1 MSIQAPPHAYPPAR
15 EFLVKMGI
23 QNYKV
28 FKELDHPLNLNI
40 VGWRSK
46 FARVNQFDDWLA
58 VYWRSGGFWESRGWQ
73 VTTLPGKHYLTNPLN
88 SKGTSVLVPGQY
100 EGAYAL
106 GKFKG
111 YTALTQ
117 VKPVKVY
124 RDNNRDSA
132 IDQSIVTIEEGLFGI
147 HIHKA
152 GAFSQWVG
160 NASAGCQVFQREED
174 FKDFIKLC
182 EQAALMW
189 GNSFTYTLME
199 I

>member
-1 MSIQAPPHAYPPAR
+1 MYPSAQQ
-15 EFLVKMGI
+15 FTVKMGI
-23 QNYKV
+23 QGYKV
-28 FKELDHPLNLNI
+28 FKEVDRPLNLNI
-40 VGWRSK
+40 VGWRNRFSR
-46 FARVNQFDDWLA
+46 ANQFDDWLA
-58 VYWRSGGFWESRGWQ
+58 VYWRAGTYWESRAWP
-73 VTTLPGKHYLTNPLN
+73 VTTVPGKPYLNFPINP
-88 SKGTSVLVPGQY
+88 KGTAILAPGQY
-100 EGAYAL
+100 LNAYAL
-106 GKFKG
+106 GTFKG
-111 YTALTQ
+111 YTALKQ
-117 VKPVKVY
+117 VRPVKVY

-132 IDQSIVTIEEGLFGI
+132 IDQSIVTIEEGIFGI

-160 NASAGCQVFQREED
+160 KASAGCQVFQKEDD